1 MTSTGEF
8 KTVQGTETEEKSNSS
23 QIFGITM
30 TPLIGGVLLG
40 LLGLGV
46 FWYIWTNMLNP
57 VIESKKTLEGDKETK
72 AGQLQQLQSGEVDK
86 KLAEVQA
93 ELEKEKQL
101 EPQVLA
107 MFSDEQTLDTI
118 LLDLYSFIQANQVQL
133 VSFQPDPAGTVVIA
147 DGSLG
152 TLVNNRLKKKTN
164 TLTIIGTFEQTK
176 AVIQDIERLQP
187 LLLIRDFDTQVTQ
200 SPKYIYKQGQISTE
214 GEILLTST
222 FKIDAIL
229 PENPANIP
237 QPAAAPPAQGAP
249 TP

>member
-8 KTVQGTETEEKSNSS
+8 KTVQGTETQEKSNSP

-46 FWYIWTNMLNP
+46 FWYIWTSLLNP
-57 VIESKKTLEGDKETK
+57 ALENKKILEGDKQTK
-72 AGQLQQLQSGEVDK
+72 DGQLKQLQSGEVERK
-86 KLAEVQA
+86 IGEVQV

-133 VSFQPDPAGTVVIA
+133 VSFQPAPEGTVVIA

-152 TLVNNRLKKKTN
+152 ALVNNRLKKKTN
-164 TLTIIGTFEQTK
+164 TLTMVGTFEQTQ

-187 LLLIRDFDTQVTQ
+187 LLLIRDFETQVTQ
-200 SPKYIYKQGQISTE
+200 SPKYTYKQGQISTE
-214 GEILLTST
+214 GEILLTSS

-229 PENPANIP
+229 PEDPANIP
-237 QPAAAPPAQGAP
+237 QPEAAPPAEGAP